1 MEYVKHNY
9 SLRTYQVIR
18 DHGPTAAPYL
28 YSPPESGGRY
38 VRETTLER
46 FFSPCKALQEE
57 APICSIP
64 QEAQWEREQRAKDQP
79 QKPLEAPQQKK
90 PEKATKPTP
99 AKKTSPG
106 AAEYTLKDLCSELGT
121 TPAVARKI
129 LRSKGKSAPDG
140 GWKWPNAEAAKSIKK
155 FLKKFL

>member
-9 SLRTYQVIR
+9 SGRVYQVHR
-18 DHGPTAAPYL
+18 DHGPNSAPHL
-28 YSPPESGGRY
+28 SSSSGWGRY

-46 FFSPCKALQEE
+46 FFTPCKGPDLEK
-57 APICSIP
+57 PTISVI
-64 QEAQWEREQRAKDQP
+64 QEAQWEKEQRAKDQP

-90 PEKATKPTP
+90 PEKETKPTKD
-99 AKKTSPG
+99 KKASPG

-129 LRSKGKSAPDG
+129 LRSKGRSAPDG